1 MLYINAEASSETVIW
16 LVYNQMPS
24 LNVYFHGKRGMHFH
38 MLCFQQP
45 TDRWSYGMILTLLI
59 QTIPTVSIN
68 IFKSQLADLAPADN
82 SCSTS
87 IITASSACVIYCVCL
102 CVL

>member
-1 MLYINAEASSETVIW
+1 MLYVNAEASSEMVIW

-24 LNVYFHGKRGMHFH
+24 QHFH

-45 TDRWSYGMILTLLI
+45 TDRWSYGMILTLFI

-68 IFKSQLADLAPADN
+68 IFKSQLADSAPADN

-87 IITASSACVIYCVCL
+87 IITASSACMIYCVCL